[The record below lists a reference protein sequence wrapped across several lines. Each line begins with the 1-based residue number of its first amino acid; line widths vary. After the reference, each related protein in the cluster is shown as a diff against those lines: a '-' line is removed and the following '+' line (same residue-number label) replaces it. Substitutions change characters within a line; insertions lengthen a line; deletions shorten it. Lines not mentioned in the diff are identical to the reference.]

1 MPFTPEDPSHPIL
14 IIGASG
20 MLGKSWA
27 RECVRNNL
35 PWEGPTRRDL
45 DLQNPKQ
52 LKTLSYA
59 NYSAVINCAAWTD
72 VDAAEDH
79 QSDADFLN
87 REVPTI
93 LARCC
98 QKHDVPFLHYST
110 DYVFS
115 GYGSTPYKPDTPIEP
130 QSVYGKTKAD
140 GEVGVASENPNAL
153 IVRTSWLYAPWGK
166 NFVRTILKLA
176 DEKEAI
182 QVVDDQTGTPTC
194 CHHLARTSLKLL
206 NQKKNGI
213 WHVTDGG
220 SCTWHDFAK
229 EAVARSGVTCDVR
242 PCSTELFP
250 TKATR
255 PSFSVLDTS
264 ETEKTTGEFPG
275 WKINLRPLI
284 PTVEDNH
291 E

>member
-1 MPFTPEDPSHPIL
+1 M
-14 IIGASG
+14 
-20 MLGKSWA
+20 
-27 RECVRNNL
+27 
-35 PWEGPTRRDL
+35 
-45 DLQNPKQ
+45 
-52 LKTLSYA
+52 
-59 NYSAVINCAAWTD
+59 
-72 VDAAEDH
+72 
-79 QSDADFLN
+79 
-87 REVPTI
+87 
-93 LARCC
+93 
-98 QKHDVPFLHYST
+98 
-110 DYVFS
+110 
-115 GYGSTPYKPDTPIEP
+115 
-130 QSVYGKTKAD
+130 YGKTKSD
-140 GEVGVASENPNAL
+140 GEVGVTSENPNAL

-194 CHHLARTSLKLL
+194 CHHLARTSLILL

-242 PCSTELFP
+242 PAVLNRP

-255 PSFSVLDTS
+255 PRTACWTQGDR
-264 ETEKTTGEFPG
+264 KNTGEFPAG
-275 WKINLRPLI
+275 KATYALI
-284 PTVEDNH
+284 PTIEDNH